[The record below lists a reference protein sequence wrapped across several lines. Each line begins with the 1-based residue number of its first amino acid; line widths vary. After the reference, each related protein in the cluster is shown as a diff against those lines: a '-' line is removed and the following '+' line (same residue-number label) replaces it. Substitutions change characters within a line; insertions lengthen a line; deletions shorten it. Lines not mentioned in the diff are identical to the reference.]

1 MKKGLTK
8 EEGYVRMF
16 SAKTARTRNEVQ
28 FKEPKKKME
37 SIMKKVLTL
46 LLATVMVLG
55 CFALVG
61 CGGGS
66 ETSESQSGGAEV
78 KKLVMATN
86 ATFPPYEYMQGT
98 EYKGIDIEIA
108 QAIAAKL
115 GRTLEIANVEFDTII
130 GGVQTGKY
138 DMGMAGMTVTPKRQE
153 SVNFSA
159 SYATGIQVVI
169 IREDSEYQDLDDF
182 FNLDEEGNWVSV
194 KEGVKVGVQQGTTG
208 DIYASCPVDEW
219 GFGEENVVKYKNGPD
234 AVAALLQGRISC
246 VIIDNEPAKAYV
258 ANNQGLKIT
267 ETEYANEDYAICVAK
282 ENTELLAQIDQAL
295 AELTAD
301 GTIAAIIEKYIPSD
315 GAAE

>member
-1 MKKGLTK
+1 
-8 EEGYVRMF
+8 
-16 SAKTARTRNEVQ
+16 
-28 FKEPKKKME
+28 
-37 SIMKKVLTL
+37 MKKVLSM
-46 LLATVMVLG
+46 LLAVLMIVG
-55 CFALVG
+55 CMTLVA

-66 ETSESQSGGAEV
+66 ETSGSQEGEAP

-86 ATFPPYEYMQGT
+86 ATFPPYEYKQGL
-98 EYKGIDIEIA
+98 EFKGIDVEIA
-108 QAIAAKL
+108 AAIAAKL
-115 GRTLEIANVEFDTII
+115 GRTLEIADVEFDTII

-153 SVNFSA
+153 SVNFST

-169 IREDSEYQDLDDF
+169 IREDSQYQDLDDF

-208 DIYASCPVDEW
+208 DIYASDTVENF
-219 GFGEENVVKYKNGPD
+219 GFGEENVTRFKNGPD
-234 AVAALLQGRISC
+234 AVAALMQGRVSC

-267 ETEYANEDYAICVAK
+267 DTEYANEDYAICVAK
-282 ENTELLAQIDQAL
+282 ENTELLAQINQAL
-295 AELTAD
+295 ADLTAD

-315 GAAE
+315 GE